1 MTTTDEKKQLT
12 LRVDGMTCASCVV
25 HVENALKEVLGVSQA
40 QVNLATETATVAFNP
55 EEASVQELMEA
66 VDDAGYSAVADKLT
80 LNIGGMTCASCVFH
94 VEKALKGVPGVVDA
108 SVNLATQQATVRY
121 LDVPLDIFRDAVAD
135 AGYAVQGVADDGN
148 EETDK
153 ERLAR
158 TGEIKAQRNRFLV
171 AAGLGILIFL
181 GSFREW
187 FPWMPSFL
195 QNWYFLW
202 ALATPVQLWAG
213 AQFYRAA
220 WGAAKHRTTN
230 MNTLIAVGTSVA
242 YIYSAV
248 VTVFPDLFAAE
259 GVEATVYF
267 DTAAIIIALII
278 LGRFLEARAKGQTS
292 DAIRKLMGL
301 RPKTARVVRDGLDV
315 DIPIEEVVVGDI
327 VVVRPGE
334 SIPVDGEVVDG
345 ASAVDESMLTGE
357 SVPVEKTSGSPVFGA
372 TINKTGM
379 FRFQTTKVGRDTALS
394 RIISLVQEAQGS
406 KAPIQ
411 RLADVVSSY
420 FVPAVI
426 GIASLTFVVWLVLGP
441 DPAFTFALLNFV
453 AVMIIACPCALGLA
467 TPTAIMV
474 GTGKGAEGGI
484 LIRNAEALER
494 AHRVQTVVLDK
505 TGTLT
510 QGKPVV
516 TDILAE
522 GIPEEELLRLAA
534 SAERGS
540 EHPLGAAIVAAA
552 QERGLAVEETSEFE
566 AIPGHGIQAMI
577 NGSAVSLGNLAL
589 MQSSG
594 FGLNG
599 LEERAQ
605 EFSVQGKT
613 PMFVA
618 VDRQVKGV
626 IAVADVL
633 RPESK
638 EAVEALHQMGVEVVM
653 LTGDNG
659 RTAEAI
665 ARQLEADTP
674 DGARRIRVLAEVL
687 PDQKAH
693 QVRSLQA
700 EGKTV
705 AMVGDGINDA
715 PALAQADIGIA
726 IGTGTDVAM
735 EAADVTLMRA
745 DLNGIPQAIALSK
758 ATIKTI
764 KQNLFWAFFY
774 NTALIPVAAG
784 VLYLLFADGD
794 VPSGLRYILG
804 DYGFLNPVLA
814 AAAMALSSVTVVS
827 NSLRLRRF
835 KVIRY
840 VKGLRKGSEGY
851 HVDARRLGCV

>member
-1 MTTTDEKKQLT
+1 MASIDEKKRLT
-12 LRVDGMTCASCVV
+12 LRVNGMTCASCVV
-25 HVENALKEVLGVSQA
+25 HVENALKEVPGVSLA
-40 QVNLATETATVAFNP
+40 QVNLATETATVAYNP
-55 EEASVQELMEA
+55 EEASAQELMEA

-80 LNIGGMTCASCVFH
+80 LNIDGMTCASCVFH
-94 VEKALKGVPGVVDA
+94 VEKALKEVPGVVEA

-121 LDVPLDIFRDAVAD
+121 LDVPLDVFRDAVSD
-135 AGYAVQGVADDGN
+135 AGYTVQGVADDQN
-148 EETDK
+148 EEADQ

-158 TGEIKAQRNRFLV
+158 TGEIRSQRNRFLV
-171 AAGLGILIFL
+171 AAGLGIAIFL

-195 QNWYFLW
+195 QNWYVLW
-202 ALATPVQLWAG
+202 ALATPVQFWAG

-220 WGAAKHRTTN
+220 WGAIKHRSTN

-242 YIYSAV
+242 YSYSAV
-248 VTVFPDLFAAE
+248 VTVFPNLFAAE
-259 GVEATVYF
+259 GIKVAVYF
-267 DTAAIIIALII
+267 DTAAIIIALIL

-292 DAIRKLMGL
+292 NAIRKLMRL
-301 RPKTARVVRDGLDV
+301 RPKTAQVVRDGLHA
-315 DIPIEEVVVGDI
+315 DIPIEEVSVGDI
-327 VVVRPGE
+327 VVMRPGE

-357 SVPVEKTSGSPVFGA
+357 SVPVEKTPGSSVFGA
-372 TINKTGM
+372 TINKTGSFQ
-379 FRFQTTKVGRDTALS
+379 FRTTKVGRDTALS
-394 RIISLVQEAQGS
+394 RIITLVQEAQGS

-426 GIASLTFVVWLVLGP
+426 AVASLTFVVWLVLGP

-474 GTGKGAEGGI
+474 GTGKGAETGI

-494 AHRVQTVVLDK
+494 AHKIQTVVLDK

-516 TDILAE
+516 TDILTKE
-522 GIPEEELLRLAA
+522 LSENELLRLAA

-540 EHPLGAAIVAAA
+540 EHPLGEAIVAVA
-552 QERGLAVEETSEFE
+552 QERGLAMEEANGFE
-566 AIPGHGIQAMI
+566 ALPGQGIQARI
-577 NGSAVSLGNLAL
+577 NGTAVSLGNLTMMKA
-589 MQSSG
+589 SG

-599 LEERAQ
+599 LEKRAPGL
-605 EFSVQGKT
+605 SAQGKT

-618 VDRQVKGV
+618 VDRQMKGI

-633 RPESK
+633 RQESK
-638 EAVEALHQMGVEVVM
+638 EAVEAMHQLGLEVVM
-653 LTGDNG
+653 LTGDN
-659 RTAEAI
+659 RHTAEAI
-665 ARQLEADTP
+665 ASQVGID
-674 DGARRIRVLAEVL
+674 RVMAEVL
-687 PDQKAH
+687 PDQKVD
-693 QVRSLQA
+693 QIRSLQA

-745 DLNGIPQAIALSK
+745 DLRSIPRTIALSK
-758 ATIKTI
+758 ATIRTI

-774 NTALIPVAAG
+774 NTALIPLAAG
-784 VLYLLFADGD
+784 VLYLLFADGG
-794 VPSGLRYILG
+794 VPSGLRYMLG

-835 KVIRY
+835 KV
-840 VKGLRKGSEGY
+840 
-851 HVDARRLGCV
+851 